1 MAVIRPGQVAIL
13 RLPNTDLSL
22 GKSRP
27 VLLIARVPGVHD
39 DWLVCMLSTQLQHVS
54 EGFDELIDQSQRDF
68 QSSGLKIA
76 SVVRIA
82 RLAVVAANLLV
93 GTIGEVGPDRLKRVQ
108 GKLANWIQGL

>member
-13 RLPNTDLSL
+13 RFPHTDLSS
-22 GKSRP
+22 GKPRP
-27 VLLIARVPGVHD
+27 VLLIAPVPGVHD
-39 DWLVCMLSTQLQHVS
+39 DWLICMLSTQLQHIS
-54 EGFDELIDQSQRDF
+54 EGFDELIDQSQSDF

-82 RLAVVAANLLV
+82 RLAVVSADLLV
-93 GTIGEVGPDRLKRVQ
+93 GTIGEVGPERLKRVQ